1 MPYDFPLTAATDALL
16 PTTRPTTH
24 DSRPTTFDSRLPTPM
39 TLLST
44 IQTPADLKRLPREQ
58 LPQLAQEIRDR
69 LIECVSMTGGHIGA
83 SLGVVEL
90 SIALLYEL
98 DSPRD
103 KVVWDVGHQAYTWK
117 LLTGRNDPFPTLR
130 QRDGISGFL
139 KRGESEHDH
148 FGAGHAA
155 TAMSAAL
162 GIATARDLRGEDH
175 KVVAVVGD
183 GALTCGLSY
192 EGMNN
197 AGHSER
203 DLILIVNDNGMS
215 ISPNVGAISKTL
227 GRIVADPR
235 TNRVR
240 EMIKGM
246 TFALGGVFGDGV
258 VDFAKNVE
266 ESVKNLFSPGML
278 FEELGF
284 RYFGPIDGHDLPKL
298 CDTLRFVRGMTGP
311 RVIHVMTQK
320 GKGFAFAEDNQE
332 KWHGLAAYD
341 PVTGEARKQASGPP
355 TWTQVFGDG
364 LTALASE
371 YPELVAITAAM
382 PSGTGTNIFQKKH
395 PARFFDV
402 GIAEGHAV
410 TFAGGLA
417 TQGIRPVVAIYST
430 FLQRAYDNV
439 IHDIAVQHL
448 PVTFCMDRAGLV
460 GEDGQTHMGLYD
472 IAYMLAVPGM
482 TVTAPKDGDELIG
495 LLRTAMAHTRGPFCT
510 RYPRDKAPAE
520 PRPAAEIPAVP
531 YATWERLRA
540 GTDVAILAVGTMV
553 QPARQAAE
561 LLAADGIDCAVVN
574 ARFLKPL
581 DLAML
586 ELLVQEHR
594 IIVTVEEGTIVNG
607 FGAYL
612 AETLQTTHP
621 EVRVVALGVPDRLI
635 EQAPRV
641 EQLELFGLT
650 AAGIARRITA
660 LQHEESLEAR

>member
-1 MPYDFPLTAATDALL
+1 MG
-16 PTTRPTTH
+16 
-24 DSRPTTFDSRLPTPM
+24 
-39 TLLST
+39 LLST
-44 IQTPADLKRLPREQ
+44 IRSPTDLKRLRRDQ
-58 LPQLAQEIRDR
+58 LPVLAEEIRER
-69 LIECVSMTGGHIGA
+69 LIACVSQTGGHIGA

-90 SIALLYEL
+90 SLALLYEF

-103 KVVWDVGHQAYTWK
+103 KIVWDVGHQAYAWK
-117 LLTGRNDPFPTLR
+117 LLTGRNDAFPTLR
-130 QRDGISGFL
+130 QKDGVSGFL
-139 KRGESEHDH
+139 KRSESEHDQ
-148 FGAGHAA
+148 FGAGHAG

-162 GIATARDLRGEDH
+162 GMATARDLLKQDY

-203 DLILIVNDNGMS
+203 DLVLIVNDNGMS
-215 ISPNVGAISKTL
+215 ISPNVGAISKML
-227 GRIVADPR
+227 GRVVADPR
-235 TNRVR
+235 TNRLR
-240 EMIKGM
+240 EKVKGL
-246 TFALGGVFGDGV
+246 THALGGVFGEGV

-266 ESVKNLFSPGML
+266 ESVKNLWSPGML

-311 RVIHVMTQK
+311 RVVHVMTQK
-320 GKGFAFAEDNQE
+320 GKGFSFAESNQE

-341 PVTGEARKQASGPP
+341 PVTGEARKQSSGPP

-364 LTALASE
+364 LTALAAE
-371 YPELVAITAAM
+371 HPELVAVTAAM
-382 PSGTGTNIFQKKH
+382 PSGTGTSIFEKAY
-395 PARFFDV
+395 PERFFDV

-417 TQGIRPVVAIYST
+417 TQGVRPVVAIYST

-448 PVTFCMDRAGLV
+448 PVIFAMDRAGLV

-495 LLRTAMAHTRGPFCT
+495 LLRTGLAHTAGPFCT
-510 RYPRDKAPAE
+510 RYPRDKAPAD
-520 PRPAAEIPAVP
+520 PRPAGEIPAVP
-531 YATWERLRA
+531 YGTWEQLRS
-540 GTDVAILAVGTMV
+540 GGEVAILAVGTMV
-553 QPARQAAE
+553 QPAVQAAQ
-561 LLAADGIDCAVVN
+561 LLAAEGVECSVVN
-574 ARFLKPL
+574 CRFLKPL
-581 DLAML
+581 DTAML
-586 ELLVQEHR
+586 DALTARHHTL
-594 IIVTVEEGTIVNG
+594 VTVEEGTIVNG

-621 EVRVVALGVPDRLI
+621 ETRVVALGVPDRLV
-635 EQAPRV
+635 EQAPRAD
-641 EQLELFGLT
+641 QLETFGLT
-650 AAGIARRITA
+650 AGGIARRITA

>member
-1 MPYDFPLTAATDALL
+1 
-16 PTTRPTTH
+16 
-24 DSRPTTFDSRLPTPM
+24 M
-39 TLLST
+39 TLLSN
-44 IQTPADLKRLPREQ
+44 IHGPADLKRLKREQ
-58 LPQLAQEIRDR
+58 LPQLAREIRER
-69 LIECVSMTGGHIGA
+69 LIECVSLTGGHIGA

-90 SIALLYEL
+90 SIALLYEF
-98 DSPRD
+98 DSPAD
-103 KVVWDVGHQAYTWK
+103 KVVWDVGHQAYAWK
-117 LLTGRNDPFPTLR
+117 LLTGRNDAFPTLR
-130 QRDGISGFL
+130 QRDGVSGFL
-139 KRGESEHDH
+139 KRGESEHDQ
-148 FGAGHAA
+148 FGAGHAG

-162 GIATARDLRGEDH
+162 GMATARDLKGESH

-197 AGHSER
+197 AGHSDR
-203 DLILIVNDNGMS
+203 DIILLVNDNGMS
-215 ISPNVGAISKTL
+215 ISPNVGAISTTL

-240 EMIKGM
+240 EKIKGL
-246 TFALGGVFGDGV
+246 TIALGGLFGEGV

-298 CDTLRFVRGMTGP
+298 CDTLRFVRGMGGP

-320 GKGFAFAEDNQE
+320 GKGFAFAESNQE

-341 PVTGEARKQASGPP
+341 PVTGEARKKASGPP
-355 TWTQVFGDG
+355 AWTQVFGDG
-364 LTALASE
+364 LTALAAE
-371 YPELVAITAAM
+371 HPELVAITAAM
-382 PSGTGTNIFQKKH
+382 PSGTGTSIFQEKF
-395 PARFFDV
+395 PERFFDV

-410 TFAGGLA
+410 TFAGGLS

-448 PVTFCMDRAGLV
+448 PVIFCMDRAGLV

-495 LLRTAMAHTRGPFCT
+495 LLRTALAHTDGPFSI
-510 RYPRDKAPAE
+510 RYPRDKAPAD
-520 PRPAAEIPAVP
+520 PHPAADISAVP
-531 YATWERLRA
+531 YATWERLRS
-540 GTDVAILAVGTMV
+540 GKDVAILAVGTMV
-553 QPARQAAE
+553 GPARQAAD
-561 LLAADGIDCAVVN
+561 LLAGDGIDCAVIN

-581 DLAML
+581 DHSML
-586 ELLVQEHR
+586 ELLLQEHR
-594 IIVTVEEGTIVNG
+594 TLVTVEEGTIING
-607 FGAYL
+607 FGAFVS
-612 AETLQTTHP
+612 ETLQTTRP

-635 EQAPRV
+635 EQAPRA
-641 EQLELFGLT
+641 EQLELYGLT